1 MEQKVLR
8 VCTWVIVGA
17 LGIRLLAGVNFG
29 HALQFT
35 LSPEIAGWM
44 VFLQTGRVVRPGLS
58 REPETLPETQ
68 PETQPETNPD
78 TRPPEIIKPILP
90 DLPVFSPELADSIS
104 INSSFSFTADLPAL
118 ISQALTWDLTQEGP
132 TVLIL
137 HTHGS
142 ESFSPAEDYVQSS
155 PYHTLDTDHNMIS
168 VGAYLA
174 KKLEAAGISVLHDT
188 VMHDAPSYNAAYTNS
203 RNSIQKYLEAYPTIR
218 LVLDLHRDAYEDAS
232 GNQGAQTVFSNG
244 SALAPLMFV
253 VGTNQGGLEHPG
265 WQENLS
271 LALKL
276 QTQLEA
282 LCPGIC
288 RKINLRT
295 QRYNQDL
302 SAGALLVEIGS
313 SGNTRQEALGAADM
327 LSRAIICLA
336 KGSR

>member
-8 VCTWVIVGA
+8 VCTWVIVCA

-29 HALQFT
+29 HALQFA
-35 LSPEIAGWM
+35 LSPEMAGWM
-44 VFLQTGRVVRPGLS
+44 VFLQTGRVIRPGLEIDS
-58 REPETLPETQ
+58 IPETQ
-68 PETQPETNPD
+68 PETQP
-78 TRPPEIIKPILP
+78 PESTEPMQP
-90 DLPVFSPELADSIS
+90 DLPVFSPDSADSIVIS
-104 INSSFSFTADLPAL
+104 SSFAFTADLPSL
-118 ISQALTWDLTQEGP
+118 ISQTLDWDLTKNGP
-132 TVLIL
+132 KVLIV

-142 ESFSPAEDYVQSS
+142 ESYSPATDYIQTS
-155 PYHTLDTDHNMIS
+155 PYHTLDTNQNMIS

-188 VMHDAPSYNAAYTNS
+188 GIHDEPSYNAAYNNS
-203 RNSIQKYLEAYPTIR
+203 RKSIQWYLETYPTIE
-218 LVLDLHRDAYEDAS
+218 LVLDLHRDAYEDAY

-244 SALAPLMFV
+244 SAIAPLMFV
-253 VGTNQGGLEHPG
+253 VGTNYSGLEHPQ

-276 QTQLEA
+276 QSQLEEF
-282 LCPGIC
+282 CPGIC
-288 RKINLRT
+288 RNLNLRT

-302 SAGALLVEIGS
+302 SQGSLLVEIGS

-327 LSRAIICLA
+327 LARAIIYLA